1 MYTCAYIYSHM
12 HTTSSGQIAPLQRSS
27 YSQEEETCLAED
39 SGFWARFF
47 VIVRCLAIWY
57 ISHCALNIEY
67 RSADVRKCMSS
78 KMRLK
83 LWKIEH
89 VCYVPHD
96 VHRTCLDAYGMHTV
110 TRRDWGVCAG
120 HSWESSAPRASE
132 RRHGDNPAQRRTA
145 RAVGAQLHCI
155 YMPLYNAMRKQH
167 AARRHSRRAAT
178 VLPSSQPTH
187 AD

>member
-1 MYTCAYIYSHM
+1 MHVCFTVCVRGCVCAYLCLCVCIYVYTYLLKCIHVHIYTHM

-89 VCYVPHD
+89 VCYACATRCAQDVP
-96 VHRTCLDAYGMHTV
+96 
-110 TRRDWGVCAG
+110 
-120 HSWESSAPRASE
+120 
-132 RRHGDNPAQRRTA
+132 
-145 RAVGAQLHCI
+145 
-155 YMPLYNAMRKQH
+155 
-167 AARRHSRRAAT
+167 
-178 VLPSSQPTH
+178 
-187 AD
+187 